1 MKKTLMLL
9 VVAIF
14 SIGITKNVFALEE
27 PYYTTPNGIELT
39 QDEYEFLN
47 KFYFQGYADIMTRDQ
62 YDAIVADDLF
72 NREVTIVKYEDP
84 GLALLSPS
92 IGSRSDT
99 HSTPA
104 KTVQIGKVC
113 PPSYCIMTLTNTW
126 HGSPATRSWDNIG
139 AYLSNVTYLAHN
151 FTVVASTDG
160 YTYFNNLNTAT
171 NGVGNSVK
179 LPDDG
184 EDIVISMSFK
194 VSRGGTVF
202 GSYQHAMSS
211 TTLAVS
217 QDYNFDILGYGG
229 VFDYYGNAIGVYD
242 GMNGVDITV

>member
-9 VVAIF
+9 AVAIF

-39 QDEYEFLN
+39 QEEYTFLTT
-47 KFYFQGYADIMTRDQ
+47 FYDSRYVDIMTKDQ
-62 YDAIVADDLF
+62 YDQFVADDLVS
-72 NREVTIVKYEDP
+72 RKVTIVKYEDP

-113 PPSYCIMTLTNTW
+113 LPSYCIMSLLNTW

-139 AYLSNVTYLAHN
+139 AYLSNVTYLGHN
-151 FTVVASTDG
+151 FTFVGSDQGSVY
-160 YTYFNNLNTAT
+160 YTNLNTAT

-179 LPDDG
+179 LPDNGDSL
-184 EDIVISMSFK
+184 VINMSFK

-211 TTLAVS
+211 TTLPVS
-217 QDYNFDILGYGG
+217 QNYTFDIGGYGG